1 MKFECLHQLWHWLM
15 DNLADGLVLSH
26 PLRQM
31 NGLSQP
37 RERERWNGRKKSY
50 TNHDQLPLYYMD
62 SHVTDH
68 RTRHHNL
75 AYSDSLLITI
85 SYLLLLLR

>member
-37 RERERWNGRKKSY
+37 RGRSNGNRYSY
-50 TNHDQLPLYYMD
+50 TEQLPPYYMH
-62 SHVTDH
+62 SHVTEH
-68 RTRHHNL
+68 VL
-75 AYSDSLLITI
+75 LYSMLF
-85 SYLLLLLR
+85 

>member
-1 MKFECLHQLWHWLM
+1 MMKFECLHQLWHWLM

-31 NGLSQP
+31 NGLFQP
-37 RERERWNGRKKSY
+37 RERMAIIIHQTTATLLDTQSRDRQDATK
-50 TNHDQLPLYYMD
+50 
-62 SHVTDH
+62 V
-68 RTRHHNL
+68 

-85 SYLLLLLR
+85 SYCLLLLR

>member
-1 MKFECLHQLWHWLM
+1 MMKFECLHQLWHWLM

-37 RERERWNGRKKSY
+37 RERERDGMAEENHTPIM
-50 TNHDQLPLYYMD
+50 TNCRFTTWTVM
-62 SHVTDH
+62 
-68 RTRHHNL
+68 
-75 AYSDSLLITI
+75 
-85 SYLLLLLR
+85 